1 MIELTYTHIIIKFL
15 RRTIKLLFS
24 KHNAIYKQCTKVT
37 NIHSS
42 TYINY
47 KKDLNSKLNTISS
60 IAIWTLVFGF
70 PFVIEWDQNSY
81 QIFFIIIVISGGIL
95 WYKYKNKSF
104 FAKDPVFKEMALNF
118 NFDKYSS
125 VYQNASN
132 QLNKN
137 KEAVRKTFK
146 LSKYIFMVLV
156 INSLEDEIKNIFI
169 SNLDNLKLWLIFIWL
184 VLILLSYLL
193 GFSYLIGNIISIIID
208 INTKANNIVNK
219 LINHGLFVK
228 NYALLY
234 STIKILEEKNSDKSN

>member
-1 MIELTYTHIIIKFL
+1 
-15 RRTIKLLFS
+15 
-24 KHNAIYKQCTKVT
+24 
-37 NIHSS
+37 
-42 TYINY
+42 
-47 KKDLNSKLNTISS
+47 
-60 IAIWTLVFGF
+60 
-70 PFVIEWDQNSY
+70 
-81 QIFFIIIVISGGIL
+81 
-95 WYKYKNKSF
+95 
-104 FAKDPVFKEMALNF
+104 MALNF

-169 SNLDNLKLWLIFIWL
+169 SHLDNLKLWLIFIWL

-193 GFSYLIGNIISIIID
+193 GSSYLIGNIISIIID
-208 INTKANNIVNK
+208 INTKANNIVDK
-219 LINHGLFVK
+219 LIDHGLFVK

-234 STIKILEEKNSDKSN
+234 STIKILEEKKL